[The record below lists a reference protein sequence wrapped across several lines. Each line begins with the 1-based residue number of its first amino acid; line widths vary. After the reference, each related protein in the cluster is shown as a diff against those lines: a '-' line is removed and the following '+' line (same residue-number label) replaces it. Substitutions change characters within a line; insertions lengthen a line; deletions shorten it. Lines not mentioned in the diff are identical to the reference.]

1 MLCMPGKIKTDL
13 LESFTTQSQSNFPN
27 RLQMSFHNRFEVHK
41 GPFHHHHKWVGVL
54 FRLSFE
60 LFSFQVIPSPCF
72 LFHFIVLLQ
81 KWGQSSHRI
90 SYILDFS
97 GLTTCAVINQLPAP
111 YFL

>member
-81 KWGQSSHRI
+81 KWGQSSQVWLLVLSLTSYLLPI
-90 SYILDFS
+90 SCKLWR
-97 GLTTCAVINQLPAP
+97 PH
-111 YFL
+111 